1 MCFVDYFSGLWI
13 LQSFCKLLKVITY
26 FYTRYPQNSGYLL
39 GIMELN
45 VDYLVI
51 GSGIAGLSYALKAA
65 DHGQVLIVTK
75 SNEDESNTKY
85 AQGGVAVVVDKSD
98 SFDDHINDTLIAG
111 DGLCD
116 PDIVEKVVSE
126 GPDRIQEII
135 DYGTQF
141 DKVSKSEYD
150 LAKEGGHSAHRVLHY
165 KDITGFEIER
175 ALLAKVHEHP
185 NIQILTHYFVVDL
198 ITQHHL
204 GRFVDKNTA
213 DICCYGVYVL
223 DTGTHQ
229 VGKILSKITVMASG
243 GAGHIYSSTTNP
255 VIATGDGIAM
265 VYRAKGKIRNMEF
278 FQFHPTALYHPGEY
292 PAFLVSEAV
301 RGFGGV
307 LKRKNGNEF
316 MDLYDKRG
324 SLAPRDIVARAIDSE
339 IKKSGDEFVYLDVT
353 HRSKTDI
360 LKHFPNIYAKC
371 LSIGIDMSRD
381 YIPVVPAAHYMCGG
395 IKVDENGATSI
406 RNLYACGECAS
417 TGLHG
422 ANRLASNSLLEAA
435 VFAHRIYLHS
445 IQADVDTHTAIDVPD
460 WDDSNTYLSNED
472 ILVTHN
478 LRETQ
483 KIMSDYVGIVRSD
496 FRLERAM
503 RRLGLLYDETESFY
517 KNTKLS
523 VKLCELRNVIQVS
536 YLVIKSAMARKESR
550 GLHYTTD
557 YPDHASHIEDTVF

>member
-1 MCFVDYFSGLWI
+1 
-13 LQSFCKLLKVITY
+13 
-26 FYTRYPQNSGYLL
+26 
-39 GIMELN
+39 MEVN
-45 VDYLVI
+45 VDYLVV

-65 DHGQVLIVTK
+65 NHGKVLIVTK

-98 SFDDHINDTLIAG
+98 SFEKHIADTLIAG

-116 PDIVEKVVSE
+116 VDIVEKVVTE
-126 GPDRIQEII
+126 GPERIQEII
-135 DYGTQF
+135 DYGTNF
-141 DKVSKSEYD
+141 DEIRKGEFD
-150 LAKEGGHSAHRVLHY
+150 LAKEGGHSEHRVLHY

-175 ALLAKVHEHP
+175 ALLERVHEHP
-185 NIQILTHYFVVDL
+185 NISIMTHFFVTDL

-204 GRFVDKNTA
+204 GKFVDKSTI
-213 DICCYGVYVL
+213 DTTCYGVYVL
-223 DTGTHQ
+223 DTNTHKI
-229 VGKILSKITVMASG
+229 GKILSRVTVMATG
-243 GAGHIYSSTTNP
+243 GAGHVYSSTTNP

-278 FQFHPTALYHPGEY
+278 IQFHPTALYNPGEY

-307 LKRKNGNEF
+307 LKRKDGSEF
-316 MDLYDKRG
+316 MHEYDERG
-324 SLAPRDIVARAIDSE
+324 SLAPRDIVARAIDAE
-339 IKKSGDEFVYLDVT
+339 MKKSGEDFVFLDVT
-353 HRSKTDI
+353 HRTKSDI

-381 YIPVVPAAHYMCGG
+381 FIPVTPAAHYLCGG
-395 IKVDENGATSI
+395 IRVDDHGQTSI
-406 RNLYACGECAS
+406 RNLYACGECSS

-445 IQADVDTHTAIDVPD
+445 IEVAANTQAITGVPD
-460 WDDSNTYLSNED
+460 WDDSDTELSNED
-472 ILVTHN
+472 ILVIHN

-496 FRLERAM
+496 FRLERAL
-503 RRLGLLYDETESFY
+503 RRLGLLYDETEQFY
-517 KNTKLS
+517 RNTRLS
-523 VKLCELRNVIQVS
+523 VKLCELRNVIQVA
-536 YLVIKSAMARKESR
+536 YLVIKFAMARKESR
-550 GLHYTTD
+550 GLHFTTD
-557 YPDHASHIEDTVF
+557 YPEHLPEAEDTVF